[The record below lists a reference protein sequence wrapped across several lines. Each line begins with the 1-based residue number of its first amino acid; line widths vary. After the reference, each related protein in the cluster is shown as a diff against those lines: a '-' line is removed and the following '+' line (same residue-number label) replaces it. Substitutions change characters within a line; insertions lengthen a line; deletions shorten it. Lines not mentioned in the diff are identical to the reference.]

1 MEIPNPAA
9 KAASFAK
16 EFREF
21 LFKTNVFSLALGV
34 VIGAAVSKVVNSLV
48 SDLIMPLVGVITPA
62 GDWRAFKLSFW
73 RFNFTVG
80 NFLGQLLDFFIIGFV
95 VFMVTKAFMKA
106 SQPPPPPPSK
116 VCDAC
121 KENIHP
127 DATRCKF
134 CTSEQ
139 PKPAAP
145 VAPGAGTPG

>member
-21 LFKTNVFSLALGV
+21 LFKNNVLSLALGV
-34 VIGAAVSKVVNSLV
+34 VIGGAVSKVVNSMV
-48 SDLIMPLVGVITPA
+48 ADLIMPVVGVVTPA
-62 GDWRAFKLSFW
+62 GDWRSFRLSFW

-80 NFLGQLLDFFIIGFV
+80 NFLGQLLDFIIIGLV
-95 VFMVTKAFMKA
+95 VFLVTKAFMRA
-106 SQPPPPPPSK
+106 SQPPPAPPTK

-121 KENIHP
+121 KESIHP

-134 CTSEQ
+134 CTTEQ
-139 PKPAAP
+139 PKAAAPAAP
-145 VAPGAGTPG
+145 PG